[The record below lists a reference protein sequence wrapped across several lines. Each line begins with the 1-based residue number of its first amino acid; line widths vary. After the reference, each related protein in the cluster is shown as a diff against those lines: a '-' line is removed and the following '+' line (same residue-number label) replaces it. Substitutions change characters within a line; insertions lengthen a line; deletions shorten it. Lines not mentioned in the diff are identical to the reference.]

1 MMTSNM
7 EPPSGDLPGNLDYL
21 LEEKRLKRGAATP
34 ESIAALWQKAV
45 ESARDSELDGMSIDG
60 ALRAAYDAGHA
71 AALALL
77 AAYDLRTGS
86 GRGHH
91 EVAFSVAAALGGK
104 EMKNLV
110 ADSTEV
116 RELRH
121 GSMYDPR
128 KATAEDRDH
137 ALEWMRRTL
146 PTIRRAILN
155 RSPNLSDRLENYPPK
170 RQDSDP

>member
-1 MMTSNM
+1 MMSSIPEPSSGQLPESVENLLHSN
-7 EPPSGDLPGNLDYL
+7 
-21 LEEKRLKRGAATP
+21 RLKRGVATL

-45 ESARDSELDGMSIDG
+45 ESARDSELAGMSIDG

-91 EVAFSVAAALGGK
+91 EVAFSAAAALGGEDLK
-104 EMKNLV
+104 DLV
-110 ADSTEV
+110 PDSTEI
-116 RELRH
+116 RGLRH

-128 KATAEDRDH
+128 KATTEDRDH
-137 ALEWMRRTL
+137 ALEWMQRTL
-146 PTIRRAILN
+146 PAFRRAILAK
-155 RSPNLSDRLENYPPK
+155 SPSLSDRLENYPPK
-170 RQDSDP
+170 RRDSKP

>member
-1 MMTSNM
+1 MTRDL
-7 EPPSGDLPGNLDYL
+7 EPSPGDLPGNLEYL
-21 LEEKRLKRGAATP
+21 LDEKRLKRAAATP

-77 AAYDLRTGS
+77 AGYGLRTGS

-91 EVAFSVAAALGGK
+91 EVAFSVAAALGG
-104 EMKNLV
+104 EELRDLV
-110 ADSTEV
+110 PDSTEV
-116 RELRH
+116 RGLRH

-128 KATAEDRDH
+128 KASAEDRDY

-146 PTIRRAILN
+146 PAIRRAILN
-155 RSPNLSDRLENYPPK
+155 RSPNLLDRLENYAPK
-170 RQDSDP
+170 DRDS